1 MSQAYRSER
10 LDWLAAGGV
19 FIACLALYVTTLAPS
34 VVTLFD
40 DSLEF
45 QLVTYQLGIAH
56 PTGYPL
62 YTLLGKLFTL
72 LPVGNVAYRVNL
84 MSAVFGAA
92 TVSLLF
98 LLIRRVSRIQTESKD
113 QSKQPDLPLQANPM
127 GSRLQPERGNSNP
140 GQLRSRLQPAGS
152 VVCVWPAYVGSL
164 VGALL
169 FAVGFVFWQQA
180 TIAEVYTLNALFV
193 VSILLIAVSAAGD
206 SPQPVYWL
214 AFLFGLS
221 LTHHRTMLLLLPAV
235 GIYLLMVYGSTL
247 FKPKTVL
254 VSLLLGLLPLL
265 IYLYLPL
272 RGAVGSLDG
281 TYRNSWA
288 GFWQQ
293 VTASGYGA
301 FIFSNPLNQTRD
313 VAFYWNLLADQFYT
327 TALGVI
333 GLLYLVQRGPLS
345 ILVLTGVALLTYFT
359 FNIFY
364 NVADIEVFFIPVF
377 MVWALW
383 SGLGAGFLLATMAR
397 LRHTGWRWGLVG
409 LLLGIFAL
417 VIFQLGRTTYPTL
430 KQRYTW
436 AIHDY
441 GLDILRQP
449 LADQPVIVGILGEM
463 TLVRYFQQTENQR
476 PDIETVVA
484 DLETDRLAAVERLI
498 AEGKSVYLTR
508 ELAGLADRYSLS
520 AVGPL
525 IQVHSQPMITAS
537 NQSHQLNQ
545 AVTPEITL
553 LSYDVTRTPHTGAG
567 PAPVRLTLTWR
578 VDAPI
583 PAGLKVSARLLD
595 ADGQVVAVT
604 DAVPVHFAYPTNHWR
619 SGEIITDVYDLSLAP
634 DAPSGRYR
642 PLIIWYDPAQNAV
655 EVGRIELE
663 EIGVQ

>member
-1 MSQAYRSER
+1 MSKTMRSER
-10 LDWLAAGGV
+10 LDWLIAGGV
-19 FIACLALYVTTLAPS
+19 FILCLALNVTTLAPS

-62 YTLLGKLFTL
+62 YTMLGKLFTL

-84 MSAVFGAA
+84 MSAGFGAA

-98 LLIRRVSRIQTESKD
+98 LLIRRVLQIQTEAGLRSKPID
-113 QSKQPDLPLQANPM
+113 SPFHVNPIESSLQPDH
-127 GSRLQPERGNSNP
+127 GSTPDK
-140 GQLRSRLQPAGS
+140 LRSRLQPAGS
-152 VVCVWPAYVGSL
+152 VVWPAYVGSL

-180 TIAEVYTLNALFV
+180 TIAEVYTLNAFFV
-193 VSILLIAVSAAGD
+193 VLILLMAVSADGQ
-206 SPQPVYWL
+206 SPRPVYWL

-235 GIYLLMVYGSTL
+235 GIYLLLIYGPTL
-247 FKPKTVL
+247 FRPKTVL
-254 VSLLLGLLPLL
+254 ISLLLGLLPLL

-272 RGAVGSLDG
+272 RGEVGSLDG

-301 FIFSNPLNQTRD
+301 FIFSNPFNQTRD
-313 VAFYWNLLADQFYT
+313 LIFYWNLLADQFYT
-327 TALGVI
+327 TALGII
-333 GLLYLVQRGPLS
+333 GLLYLIQRGPIS
-345 ILVLTGVALLTYFT
+345 ILGLTGVAFLTYFT

-364 NVADIEVFFIPVF
+364 NVADIEVFFIPIF
-377 MVWALW
+377 LVWALW

-397 LRHTGWRWGLVG
+397 LRHTVWRWGLVT
-409 LLLGIFAL
+409 LLLGIFGL
-417 VIFQLGRTTYPTL
+417 MMFQLVRANYPTL
-430 KQRYTW
+430 KQSYTW
-436 AIHDY
+436 TIHDY
-441 GLDILRQP
+441 GLDIIRQP

-484 DLETDRLAAVERLI
+484 DLEADRLAAVERLVN
-498 AEGKSVYLTR
+498 EGKSVYLTR
-508 ELAGLADRYSLS
+508 ELAGLAERYSLS
-520 AVGPL
+520 AIGPL
-525 IQVHSQPMITAS
+525 IQIHLQPVTTPP
-537 NQSHQLNQ
+537 NQPYQLNQ
-545 AVTPEITL
+545 AITPEITL
-553 LSYDVTRTPHTGAG
+553 ISYDVTRSPHTGSG

-583 PAGLKVSARLLD
+583 TAGLKVSARLLD
-595 ADGQVVAVT
+595 AAGQVVAVA

-619 SGEIITDVYDLSLAP
+619 SGEIITDVYDLSLPP
-634 DAPSGRYR
+634 DTPPGRYR

-655 EVGRIELE
+655 EVGRVELE
-663 EIGVQ
+663 EIGVK